1 MAKIVRNSLAMSLEP
16 RQQLIQRYKTYL
28 RLEQHLSDNS
38 IDSYLYDVDKLYT
51 YIDDMGLSL
60 QEVTLQHLNNFAAHL
75 LDLGI
80 SMRSLARVLSGVKS
94 FFRFLTLEE
103 EIERD
108 PTDMLQTPPIHK
120 KLPEVLTLAEIDSLL
135 GAIDEDRI
143 EASRDTA
150 IVEVLYSCGLRV
162 SELCGLT
169 YSDVFLDEGY
179 LHVWGKG
186 RKERLVPMS
195 PKAVA
200 DVQRYLND
208 PCRYN
213 AKPEYDQYLFI
224 SRRGQPISRIT
235 VFCLIRTLAELAG
248 IQKEISPHTLRHSF
262 ATHLLE
268 GGADLHAIQLMM
280 GHESIATTEVYT
292 HVDRTAL
299 RADILRYHPRNQQ
312 HPTPHDAE

>member
-1 MAKIVRNSLAMSLEP
+1 M
-16 RQQLIQRYKTYL
+16 
-28 RLEQHLSDNS
+28 
-38 IDSYLYDVDKLYT
+38 
-51 YIDDMGLSL
+51 
-60 QEVTLQHLNNFAAHL
+60 
-75 LDLGI
+75 
-80 SMRSLARVLSGVKS
+80 
-94 FFRFLTLEE
+94 
-103 EIERD
+103 
-108 PTDMLQTPPIHK
+108 
-120 KLPEVLTLAEIDSLL
+120 
-135 GAIDEDRI
+135 
-143 EASRDTA
+143 
-150 IVEVLYSCGLRV
+150 

-299 RADILRYHPRNQQ
+299 RADVLRYHPRNQQ

>member
-1 MAKIVRNSLAMSLEP
+1 MSLEP

-60 QEVTLQHLNNFAAHL
+60 RKVELKHLNNFAAHL

-135 GAIDEDRI
+135 EAIDEDRI

-195 PKAVA
+195 PKAVS
-200 DVQRYLND
+200 DVQRYLCD
-208 PCRYN
+208 PYRYN
-213 AKPEYDQYLFI
+213 AKPGYDQYLFI
-224 SRRGQPISRIT
+224 SRRGQAISRIT

-292 HVDRTAL
+292 HVDRSAL

-312 HPTPHDAE
+312 HSTPHDAE

>member
-1 MAKIVRNSLAMSLEP
+1 MSLEP

-38 IDSYLYDVDKLYT
+38 VDSYLYDVDKLYT
-51 YIDDMGLSL
+51 YIADMGLSL
-60 QEVTLQHLNNFAAHL
+60 REVELEHLNHFAAHL

-94 FFRFLTLEE
+94 FYRFLALEE
-103 EIERD
+103 EIEHD
-108 PTDMLQTPPIHK
+108 PTELLQTPPIHK

-135 GAIDEDRI
+135 AAIDWERR

-150 IVEVLYSCGLRV
+150 IIEVLYSCGLRV
-162 SELCGLT
+162 SELCALT
-169 YSDVFLDEGY
+169 FSDIFLDEGY

-195 PKAVA
+195 PKAVS
-200 DVQRYLND
+200 DVQRYLCD
-208 PCRYN
+208 PLRYTP
-213 AKPEYDQYLFI
+213 KPGQDQYLFL
-224 SRRGQPISRIT
+224 SRRGQAISRIT
-235 VFCLIRTLAELAG
+235 VFWVIRTLAELAG

-312 HPTPHDAE
+312 VK

>member
-1 MAKIVRNSLAMSLEP
+1 MSLEP

-51 YIDDMGLSL
+51 YIDDRGLSL
-60 QEVTLQHLNNFAAHL
+60 REVTLQHLNNCAAHL

-150 IVEVLYSCGLRV
+150 IIEVLYSCGLRV

-208 PCRYN
+208 PYRYN
-213 AKPEYDQYLFI
+213 AKSEYDQYLFI

-235 VFCLIRTLAELAG
+235 VFCLIRTLAEQAG

-292 HVDRTAL
+292 HVDRSAL

-312 HPTPHDAE
+312 HPTSHDECPPTQF

>member
-1 MAKIVRNSLAMSLEP
+1 MSLEP

-38 IDSYLYDVDKLYT
+38 IDSYLYDVDKLYS
-51 YIDDMGLSL
+51 YIDDRGLSL

-135 GAIDEDRI
+135 AAIDEDRI

-195 PKAVA
+195 PKAIA

-235 VFCLIRTLAELAG
+235 VFCLIRTLAEQAG
-248 IQKEISPHTLRHSF
+248 ILKEISPHTLRHSF

-280 GHESIATTEVYT
+280 GLESIATTEVYT
-292 HVDRTAL
+292 HVDRSAL

-312 HPTPHDAE
+312 LPTPHDAE

>member
-1 MAKIVRNSLAMSLEP
+1 MSLEP
-16 RQQLIQRYKTYL
+16 RQQLILRYKTYL

-51 YIDDMGLSL
+51 YIEDMGLSL
-60 QEVTLQHLNNFAAHL
+60 RKVELQHLNNFAAHL

-150 IVEVLYSCGLRV
+150 IIEVLYSCGLRV

-208 PCRYN
+208 PYRYN
-213 AKPEYDQYLFI
+213 AKSEYDQYLFI

-235 VFCLIRTLAELAG
+235 VFCLIRTLAEQAG

-292 HVDRTAL
+292 HVDRSAL

-312 HPTPHDAE
+312 HPTSHDE

>member
-1 MAKIVRNSLAMSLEP
+1 MSLEP
-16 RQQLIQRYKTYL
+16 RQQLILRYKTYL

-51 YIDDMGLSL
+51 YIEDMGLSL
-60 QEVTLQHLNNFAAHL
+60 REVELKHLNNFAAHL

-150 IVEVLYSCGLRV
+150 IIEVLYSCGLRV

-169 YSDVFLDEGY
+169 YSEVFLDEGY

-208 PCRYN
+208 PYRYN
-213 AKPEYDQYLFI
+213 AKSEYDQYLFI

-235 VFCLIRTLAELAG
+235 VFCLIRTLAEQAG

-292 HVDRTAL
+292 HVDRSAL

-312 HPTPHDAE
+312 HPTPSFTGGSV

>member
-1 MAKIVRNSLAMSLEP
+1 MSLEP
-16 RQQLIQRYKTYL
+16 RQQLILRYKTYL

-51 YIDDMGLSL
+51 YIEDMGLSL
-60 QEVTLQHLNNFAAHL
+60 RKVELQHLNNFAAHL

-94 FFRFLTLEE
+94 FFRFLSLEE

-150 IVEVLYSCGLRV
+150 IIEVLYSCGLRV

-208 PCRYN
+208 PYRYN
-213 AKPEYDQYLFI
+213 AKSEYDQYLFI

-235 VFCLIRTLAELAG
+235 VFCLIRTLAEQAG

-292 HVDRTAL
+292 HVDRSAL

-312 HPTPHDAE
+312 HPTSHDE

>member
-1 MAKIVRNSLAMSLEP
+1 MSLEP

-51 YIDDMGLSL
+51 YIGDMGLSL
-60 QEVTLQHLNNFAAHL
+60 REVTLQHLNNFAAHL

-94 FFRFLTLEE
+94 FFRFLSLEE

-108 PTDMLQTPPIHK
+108 PTDMLQTPPIPK

-135 GAIDEDRI
+135 GAINEERP

-150 IVEVLYSCGLRV
+150 IIEVLYSCGLRV

-169 YSDVFLDEGY
+169 YSDIFLDEGY

-213 AKPEYDQYLFI
+213 AKPEYDQYIFI

-248 IQKEISPHTLRHSF
+248 IHKEISPHTLRHSF

-280 GHESIATTEVYT
+280 GHESIATTEIYT

-312 HPTPHDAE
+312 HPASHDAE

>member
-1 MAKIVRNSLAMSLEP
+1 MSLEP

-51 YIDDMGLSL
+51 YIDDMGLNL
-60 QEVTLQHLNNFAAHL
+60 WKVELKHLNNFAAHL

-135 GAIDEDRI
+135 EAIDWDRP

-195 PKAVA
+195 PKAVS
-200 DVQRYLND
+200 DVQRYLCD
-208 PCRYN
+208 PYRYN
-213 AKPEYDQYLFI
+213 AKPGYDQYLFI
-224 SRRGQPISRIT
+224 SRRGQAISRIT

-292 HVDRTAL
+292 HVDRSAL

>member
-1 MAKIVRNSLAMSLEP
+1 MSLEP
-16 RQQLIQRYKTYL
+16 RQQLILRYKTYL

-51 YIDDMGLSL
+51 YIEDMGLSL
-60 QEVTLQHLNNFAAHL
+60 REVELQHLNNFAAHL

-143 EASRDTA
+143 KASRDTA
-150 IVEVLYSCGLRV
+150 IIEVLYSCGLRV

-208 PCRYN
+208 PYRYN
-213 AKPEYDQYLFI
+213 AKSEYDQYLFI

-235 VFCLIRTLAELAG
+235 VFCLIRTLAEQAG

-292 HVDRTAL
+292 HVDRSAL

-312 HPTPHDAE
+312 HPTSHDE

>member
-1 MAKIVRNSLAMSLEP
+1 MSLEP

-51 YIDDMGLSL
+51 YIGDIGLSL
-60 QEVTLQHLNNFAAHL
+60 REVKLQHLNSFAAHM

-94 FFRFLTLEE
+94 FFRFLSLEE

-108 PTDMLQTPPIHK
+108 PTDMLQTPPIPK

-135 GAIDEDRI
+135 GAIDEERP

-150 IVEVLYSCGLRV
+150 IIEVLYSCGLRV

-213 AKPEYDQYLFI
+213 AKPEYDQYIFI

-248 IQKEISPHTLRHSF
+248 IHKEISPHTLRHSF

-280 GHESIATTEVYT
+280 GHESIATTEIYT

-312 HPTPHDAE
+312 HPASHDGE